1 MPTETSKKKTTRK
14 RKKKT
19 KSTNTAEAKPEEAPT
34 AEAAQPK
41 QVDVDQVRAAAD
53 ASDEGTA
60 ASNGAK
66 SKRTTKTRRRK
77 KKIAART
84 PEPDAPAEQQVP
96 ADPPPVVEKPPA
108 TNHDNDDEFAQGL
121 DLQEPEKPAAPEA
134 KSPPAAKDQ
143 SDDRPAAE
151 SKARSGRRRGRRKRS
166 EPAAKA
172 GAEKP
177 NDKPSGAPD
186 RQRGPA
192 RADDRAGDSRAPG
205 KSGAKALSDADQK
218 PSRTPAGK
226 PSPTST
232 DLDVDRKAPIKLDA
246 KKRTML
252 VNVSAGDECRI
263 AIVRENRLEELFIER
278 VSSQSHVGNIYKGRV
293 TNVESGIQAAFIDFG
308 LAKNGFLH
316 ISDVQP
322 QYFPGYKGEL
332 EEVGRKTPRRDRPSI
347 QDCFRRGQEVIVQV
361 IKDGVGTKGPTLT
374 TYLSIPGRYLVMMP
388 GMNRHGVSRKVED
401 EDERRKARDVLNELD
416 LPQHKGFIV
425 RTAGVGQPKREL
437 QRDLNYLLRLWKT
450 VVERVKDQPGPAE
463 LYRESDL
470 IIRTLRDV
478 YSTDFSRIIIDDPES
493 ARKAKEFLGI
503 IMPRTKVRVDLYS
516 EREPIFHRYG
526 VEEEI
531 ERINQREVPL
541 RSGGSLVIDS
551 TEALVA
557 IDVNSGKFRSRENA
571 EETAYKINMEAAD
584 EIARQLLL
592 RDLGGLIV
600 CDFIDMVQDR
610 HKRAVERKLR
620 DALKTHKE
628 RARILRM
635 SAFGLIEMTRQRR
648 GPSIKRN
655 MYFECRHCGGSG
667 LVKMP
672 ESVVLDVMR
681 NVQLAAHNERVQR
694 ATVTVSDDVA
704 YQILNRKRAI
714 LTQIEA
720 ETGKEIMVRGDS
732 SFTGDQVEYYWED
745 GRGQPVPVV
754 RGRPTNGG

>member
-1 MPTETSKKKTTRK
+1 MPTETTKKKTTRK
-14 RKKKT
+14 RRKKS
-19 KSTNTAEAKPEEAPT
+19 KSTNTAEAKSAETTTEAP
-34 AEAAQPK
+34 AQPK
-41 QVDVDQVRAAAD
+41 QVDLEKVRTDGAPA
-53 ASDEGTA
+53 DEGKA
-60 ASNGAK
+60 ESNGTKAK
-66 SKRTTKTRRRK
+66 SPSKTRRRK

-84 PEPDAPAEQQVP
+84 AETDAPENPGP
-96 ADPPPVVEKPPA
+96 AAQSPPA
-108 TNHDNDDEFAQGL
+108 TPNEEEFAQGL
-121 DLQEPEKPAAPEA
+121 LVPQTPASAPDDA
-134 KSPPAAKDQ
+134 KSAPDVKDK
-143 SDDRPAAE
+143 SDDRAAAE
-151 SKARSGRRRGRRKRS
+151 GKPRSGRRRGRRKRS
-166 EPAAKA
+166 DPKSKA
-172 GAEKP
+172 GPEKP
-177 NDKPSGAPD
+177 KDGPTRPDEQPRSEAPD
-186 RQRGPA
+186 ERRGGDRGRRDKGPDRSVA
-192 RADDRAGDSRAPG
+192 ASKERSRADTSARPSQGSTE
-205 KSGAKALSDADQK
+205 SDLERE
-218 PSRTPAGK
+218 S
-226 PSPTST
+226 
-232 DLDVDRKAPIKLDA
+232 PIKLEP

-263 AIVRENRLEELFIER
+263 AIVREHRLEELFIER

-322 QYFPGYKGEL
+322 QYFPGFKGEM
-332 EEVGRKTPRRDRPSI
+332 EDVGRKTPRRDRPSI

-450 VVERVKDQPGPAE
+450 VVDRVKEQPGPAE

-493 ARKAKEFLGI
+493 ARKAKDFLSI
-503 IMPRTKVRVDLYS
+503 IMPRTKVQVDLYS

-531 ERINQREVPL
+531 ERINRRAVPL

-571 EETAYKINMEAAD
+571 EETAFKINMEAAE

-635 SAFGLIEMTRQRR
+635 SAFGLIEMTRRRR

-655 MYFECRHCGGSG
+655 MYFECRHCGGAG

-704 YQILNRKRAI
+704 YQILNRKRAV

-732 SFTGDQVEYYWED
+732 SFTSDQVEYYWED

-754 RGRPTNGG
+754 RGRVPHGG